1 MEENNNNYLKEEYT
15 ASKILP
21 RIISIFENL
30 DYDSKLRVLKSIIE
44 IYDIKELKT
53 NSHISKSHNIN
64 SLDNNDQEINKSFFT
79 ENRVLSPKEFIIT
92 KEPQTDVEKV
102 ACLAY
107 YLNTYRDQPYFK
119 TMDISNLNTEA
130 AQRKFSNAAKAV
142 DNAYK
147 YGYLVTATKGN
158 KQLSAEG
165 EKYVQLLPNREAAK
179 EVMQK
184 QRRKL
189 RKYKKLNTNDDVDQ

>member
-1 MEENNNNYLKEEYT
+1 
-15 ASKILP
+15 
-21 RIISIFENL
+21 
-30 DYDSKLRVLKSIIE
+30 
-44 IYDIKELKT
+44 
-53 NSHISKSHNIN
+53 
-64 SLDNNDQEINKSFFT
+64 
-79 ENRVLSPKEFIIT
+79 
-92 KEPQTDVEKV
+92 
-102 ACLAY
+102 
-107 YLNTYRDQPYFK
+107 
-119 TMDISNLNTEA
+119 MDISNLNTEA